1 MDITLRGITKN
12 FAQSAVLRGIDFV
25 FPSGTVTV
33 LLGPSGSGKTTL
45 LNIVAGLVPASGGR
59 VLFGGKDVTAVP
71 AEARRIGYVFQNHAL
86 FPHLT
91 VSGNVEFPLRVRG
104 VPRGERRQRARDAL
118 AIVEMA
124 GFAERD
130 IATLSGGQRQRVAIA
145 RALVANPDVLL
156 LDEPLSALDPQ
167 LRERIREELRAL
179 LEPLPVP
186 VVLVTHDQQDAFGLA
201 DQVVLLHDG
210 TIAQAGTPRELYL
223 HPANEAVARFVGVAS
238 YLIDAAGTRRLVR
251 PEDLELVGP
260 TDSFDAMVRIDRVQF
275 MGDRQRLIGSVAE
288 TGASIVAD
296 VSKEAGLAAGDV
308 VPLRARRSD
317 DPATASREVFGRVAL
332 VR

>member
-167 LRERIREELRAL
+167 LRERIR
-179 LEPLPVP
+179 
-186 VVLVTHDQQDAFGLA
+186 
-201 DQVVLLHDG
+201 
-210 TIAQAGTPRELYL
+210 
-223 HPANEAVARFVGVAS
+223 
-238 YLIDAAGTRRLVR
+238 
-251 PEDLELVGP
+251 
-260 TDSFDAMVRIDRVQF
+260 
-275 MGDRQRLIGSVAE
+275 
-288 TGASIVAD
+288 
-296 VSKEAGLAAGDV
+296 
-308 VPLRARRSD
+308 
-317 DPATASREVFGRVAL
+317 
-332 VR
+332 